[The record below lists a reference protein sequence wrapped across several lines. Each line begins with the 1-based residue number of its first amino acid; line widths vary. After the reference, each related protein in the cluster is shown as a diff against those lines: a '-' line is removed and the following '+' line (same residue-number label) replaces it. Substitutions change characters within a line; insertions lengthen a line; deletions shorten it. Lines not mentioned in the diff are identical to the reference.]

1 MIAPHLIVYQPPITP
16 TVNDEI
22 EHLYA
27 AAKRYDDQARTLLLE
42 SIRIAKLGSAA
53 RQEATRLLRAGM
65 GGHL

>member
-1 MIAPHLIVYQPPITP
+1 MTSPHLIVYQPPITP
-16 TVNDEI
+16 TINDEI

-27 AAKRYDDQARTLLLE
+27 AARRYDEQAKTLLLE
-42 SIRIAKLGSAA
+42 SLRIAKLGASA